1 MLYGMQ
7 GKEVP
12 KMATESFEKDFII
25 TEEQAPL
32 WKAALEKLEQK
43 KLTYIPKKEQDIPS
57 DELLDF
63 LKRAKSWT
71 LMNTKLSP

>member
-1 MLYGMQ
+1 
-7 GKEVP
+7 
-12 KMATESFEKDFII
+12 MATESFEKDFII

-63 LKRAKSWT
+63 LKRAKS
-71 LMNTKLSP
+71 